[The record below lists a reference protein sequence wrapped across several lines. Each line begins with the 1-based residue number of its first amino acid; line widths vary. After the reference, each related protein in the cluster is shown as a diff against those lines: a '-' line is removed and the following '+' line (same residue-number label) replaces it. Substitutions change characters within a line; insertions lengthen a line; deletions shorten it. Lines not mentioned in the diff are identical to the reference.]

1 MHCGLAINCCSLD
14 YWRCRANASKS
25 SERLLDLTTRIVLH
39 PRATRLLTLQLQ
51 FSSSSSSS
59 SFKQQ
64 LIRFA
69 SVSAMHAWSGLS
81 LSLPCVYHPCFTVG
95 LGVRPDQIG
104 RTSLPRYVFPTRPVG
119 PVRTTTADR
128 VELLTSDQTGHQ
140 ANQPHNNTPLTSRLH
155 VTREDTPNQISSS
168 RSFASFCMV
177 QSAD

>member
-1 MHCGLAINCCSLD
+1 MLGL
-14 YWRCRANASKS
+14 
-25 SERLLDLTTRIVLH
+25 V
-39 PRATRLLTLQLQ
+39 
-51 FSSSSSSS
+51 
-59 SFKQQ
+59 
-64 LIRFA
+64 
-69 SVSAMHAWSGLS
+69 
-81 LSLPCVYHPCFTVG
+81 SLPCVYHPCFTVG

-168 RSFASFCMV
+168 RSFASFCPHDTWSYYQFILNRHFTHMSSYSV
-177 QSAD
+177 WNLTYHYFSKFSYKSILNS